1 VTEEDIG
8 TYTIKAVDDPRTLNK
23 ILYIRPPG
31 NILSHNELVSLWEKK
46 AGKTFQRE
54 YILEDEVLK
63 MIEGKMQKHVQNRC
77 CSPHFSLCTFTRF
90 SFAVFWLYS
99 LCYIPEAPMPLNV
112 VLSISHS
119 VLVKGDH
126 TNFDID
132 PSFGVETT
140 ELYPEVKYI
149 TVDEHINKFL
159 WAELLNLVRYK

>member
-1 VTEEDIG
+1 
-8 TYTIKAVDDPRTLNK
+8 
-23 ILYIRPPG
+23 
-31 NILSHNELVSLWEKK
+31 
-46 AGKTFQRE
+46 
-54 YILEDEVLK
+54 
-63 MIEGKMQKHVQNRC
+63 
-77 CSPHFSLCTFTRF
+77 
-90 SFAVFWLYS
+90 
-99 LCYIPEAPMPLNV
+99 MPLNV

-159 WAELLNLVRYK
+159 